1 MDATISAP
9 PAFAVSRK
17 RKRLHLIEDNSP
29 EHQSAQLPPTTT
41 PPTQSQPSASASTSA
56 RRHHPHL
63 DHHNSSSP
71 PDDNQDQPVE
81 DSSTSRSTN
90 TQHHHHHRRHRS
102 SSSNHNNMMS
112 RAGSD
117 GPQGGPSSGSAAP
130 ELPSGGLNRGFACM
144 GCRKRKSKCVMPL
157 AAKVQYNN
165 LFFFFSQ
172 V

>member
-1 MDATISAP
+1 MDDTISAP

-41 PPTQSQPSASASTSA
+41 PPIQSQSSASASTSA

-71 PDDNQDQPVE
+71 PDDNQVE
-81 DSSTSRSTN
+81 DSSTTRSTN
-90 TQHHHHHRRHRS
+90 TQHHRRHRS
-102 SSSNHNNMMS
+102 SSSNHNNMMP

-144 GCRKRKSKCVMPL
+144 GCRKRKSKCVMHL
-157 AAKVQYNN
+157 AMKSSMQ
-165 LFFFFSQ
+165 
-172 V
+172 

>member
-29 EHQSAQLPPTTT
+29 EHQSAQLPP
-41 PPTQSQPSASASTSA
+41 QSQPSASASTSA

-63 DHHNSSSP
+63 DHHHSSSP
-71 PDDNQDQPVE
+71 PVNQDQLVE
-81 DSSTSRSTN
+81 GSSTTTRSTN
-90 TQHHHHHRRHRS
+90 TQHHHHHHRRRRS
-102 SSSNHNNMMS
+102 SSSNNNMMP

-117 GPQGGPSSGSAAP
+117 DPQGGPSSGSASL

-144 GCRKRKSKCVMPL
+144 GCRKRKSKCVWHL
-157 AAKVQYNN
+157 ASKVHYNN
-165 LFFFFSQ
+165 LFFFSSQ